1 MKKEHK
7 EEMKARARNIGLLIA
22 YDGGNYHGF
31 QRQLPPVTA
40 VQNVLEEKLALVFGD
55 TIELAAAG
63 RTDRRLYGRIRAA
76 LHTRR
81 KRQPQPRLRRRTRPC
96 TPQPE

>member
-1 MKKEHK
+1 MKQEHR
-7 EEMKARARNIGLLIA
+7 ESMKARARNIALRIA

-31 QRQLPPVTA
+31 QRQTPPTLA

-63 RTDRRLYGRIRAA
+63 RIAA
-76 LHTRR
+76 NTLSGL
-81 KRQPQPRLRRRTRPC
+81 PSLC
-96 TPQPE
+96 TLPYTADIG